1 MKHQNVIAKRAS
13 KSGTKK
19 TMFHFTVPLGVA
31 FATIRQALHLFN

>member
-19 TMFHFTVPLGVA
+19 INILAILAIWQSSYTFE
-31 FATIRQALHLFN
+31 QKN